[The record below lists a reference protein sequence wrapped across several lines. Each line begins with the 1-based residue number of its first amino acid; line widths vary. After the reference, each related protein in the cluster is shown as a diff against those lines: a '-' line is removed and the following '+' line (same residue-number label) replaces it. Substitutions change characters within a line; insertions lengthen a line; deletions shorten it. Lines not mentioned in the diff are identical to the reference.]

1 MPNKRIIHAHQQV
14 AIKPSGGSTYT
25 AVHGAQSVTYS
36 GNSQLEQ
43 VYVLGQLEIYEN
55 IEGLPQVEASITKVL
70 DGYPLIYCLATKN
83 TSSPLLL
90 ARAAEQCLIG
100 ISYYNDT
107 ATSASG
113 VGISEAEISGAFPTS
128 VQYQFSVDGNST
140 ETVSFQAT
148 DIVFGDDPRM
158 TQDSVFTGSK
168 TREISG
174 SFSGNNDEPLA
185 LSGVSRREHI
195 LFDTVESATDV
206 NGMIADA
213 DVTIL
218 PPEIDGISSDGVNEK
233 NADGTYKANIQSINV
248 NVSLNREDLLQL
260 GRRGP
265 YNKALTLPVESTC
278 EISTIATSGAM
289 VSMTQG
295 GILTGAGVTNPCLA
309 GGNLSNNTI
318 RIATCEGTRLYL
330 GSRAKRSNFS
340 VSGGDA
346 TGGNVTISYT
356 YNAYNTFTV
365 MHSSNSETDGENFWT
380 NRETYLLNV

>member
-14 AIKPSGGSTYT
+14 AIKPDGGSTYT
-25 AVHGAQSVTYS
+25 AVHGVQSLTYS

-55 IEGLPQVEASITKVL
+55 IEGLPRVEASITKVL
-70 DGYPLIYCLATKN
+70 DGHPLIYCLATKN
-83 TSSPLLL
+83 AATPLLL
-90 ARAAEQCLIG
+90 ARANEKCLIG
-100 ISYYNDT
+100 VSYYNDT

-113 VGISEAEISGAFPTS
+113 VGISEAEISGAVITS
-128 VQYQFSVDGNST
+128 AQYQFGVGENCT
-140 ETVSFQAT
+140 EAISFQAT
-148 DIVFGDDPRM
+148 DIVFAEDARM

-174 SFSGNNDEPLA
+174 AFSGNNDEPLA
-185 LSGVSRREHI
+185 TGGVARRQHI
-195 LFDTVESATDV
+195 VFDTTETDV
-206 NGMIADA
+206 DVNNMIADP

-218 PPEIDGISSDGVNEK
+218 PPEIDGISADGVNEK

-248 NVSLNREDLLQL
+248 NVSLGREDLNQL

-265 YNKALTLPVESTC
+265 YYQALTTPVEATC

-289 VSMTQG
+289 TSMTQN
-295 GILTGAGVTNPCLA
+295 GILTGSGVTNPCNI
-309 GGNLSNNTI
+309 GGNLMDNTI
-318 RIATCEGTRLYL
+318 RIATCEGTRIYL
-330 GSRAKRSNFS
+330 GPKCKRSNFS

-356 YNAYNTFTV
+356 YNAYNNFVV
-365 MHSSNSETDGENFWT
+365 MHSSNSETDGASFWT
-380 NRETYLLNV
+380 NRADFLLDV